1 VSSRSEPFE
10 CHWRPSRRLLAL
22 YLGALGLALL
32 ALLLAALPG
41 WAQAAGLLLCLI
53 HAAWTLPR
61 AILLNHPHAFTGLR
75 HDAQGWQLRNA
86 AEGWVAVQLRPG
98 SLALPQAVILQF
110 RRPGQWF
117 ARGLC
122 IPADSLSQ
130 SLHRRLRVRLKF
142 SRRRWAPVAEEG
154 AEELPPS
161 QSGR

>member
-1 VSSRSEPFE
+1 MSSRSEPFE
-10 CHWRPSRRLLAL
+10 CHWRPSWRLLAL

-61 AILLNHPHAFTGLR
+61 AILLSHSHAFTGLR
-75 HDAQGWQLRNA
+75 HDAQGWQLCNA

-122 IPADSLSQ
+122 IPADGLSPG
-130 SLHRRLRVRLKF
+130 LHRRLRVRLKF
-142 SRRRWAPVAEEG
+142 SRRRWAPVAEECS
-154 AEELPPS
+154 EELPPS